1 MKKLKIYLI
10 PTVFLFGASITGAY
24 FNMNEQ
30 SNYAANILIPKEIK
44 KNNQKIIKSNSLIEK
59 YKDVKITPFEKIE
72 YIVKSGDSIYSILNS
87 FGLSTYEIS
96 DIIDSIKKF
105 DKDLLKLRIND
116 KVRINKKDN
125 LIHSFDFFRNSTDF
139 TKIVLKNSVSK
150 EIIIYND
157 SIYTETKERNIKGTI
172 KSSLYIDGL
181 EAGLDDSLVIQLAN
195 IFAWDIDF
203 SRDIDVNDEFTVL
216 FNEVRSGDKKISNGD
231 IIAAV
236 FKTRSKTYYAFR
248 YEENN
253 RVGYYDENGKN
264 LEKAFIR
271 SPVKFPII
279 TSKFNLK
286 RFHPVLK
293 INRPHRGVDY
303 GGKLNTPIMST
314 GSGTITYRGRKGGFG
329 NVVIV
334 DHKQGY
340 QTLYAHLN
348 KFNGK
353 HKLGSVVS
361 QGEIVGYMGQTGL
374 ATGVHLHYEMTING
388 KHQDSL
394 KLKLPDGKSVSNI
407 QSFNNFKEETIEKL
421 RLNHE

>member
-1 MKKLKIYLI
+1 MKNLKIYLI
-10 PTVFLFGASITGAY
+10 PSLFLFCASLTGAY
-24 FNMNEQ
+24 FNLNEKGF
-30 SNYAANILIPKEIK
+30 SNKILVPKEIK
-44 KNNQKIIKSNSLIEK
+44 RETNNKNKTNSLMEK
-59 YKDVKITPFEKIE
+59 YKNAKSISFDKTEV
-72 YIVKSGDSIYSILNS
+72 IVKSGDSIYSILNS
-87 FGLSTYEIS
+87 LGLSTYEIS

-105 DKDLLKLRIND
+105 DKSILKLRTND
-116 KVRINKKDN
+116 KIRINKKN
-125 LIHSFDFFRNSTDF
+125 SLIHSFDFFKNSIDY
-139 TKIVLKNSVSK
+139 TKVVLKNSVTK
-150 EIIIYND
+150 DIIVYND
-157 SIYTETKERNIKGTI
+157 TLPTQATEKNIKGLI
-172 KSSLYIDGL
+172 KSSLYMDGL
-181 EAGLDDSLVIQLAN
+181 NAGLDDGLIIQLAN

-216 FNEVRSGDKKISNGD
+216 FNEIYSGDKKISNGD
-231 IIAAV
+231 ILAAI

-248 YEENN
+248 YEDND

-303 GGKLNTPIMST
+303 GGRLNTPIMST
-314 GSGTITYRGRKGGFG
+314 GSGKITYRGRKGGFG

-353 HKLGSVVS
+353 HRVGTTVD
-361 QGEIVGYMGQTGL
+361 QGEIIGYMGQTGL
-374 ATGVHLHYEMTING
+374 VTGVHLHYEMTING

-394 KLKLPDGKSVSNI
+394 KLKLPDGKSVSNM
-407 QSFNNFKEETIEKL
+407 SHFKKLKDETIKKL
-421 RLNHE
+421 RLTNE

>member
-1 MKKLKIYLI
+1 MLKNLKIYLI
-10 PTVFLFGASITGAY
+10 PSLFLFCASLTGAY
-24 FNMNEQ
+24 FNLNEKGF
-30 SNYAANILIPKEIK
+30 SNKILVPKEIK
-44 KNNQKIIKSNSLIEK
+44 RETNNKNKTNSLMEK
-59 YKDVKITPFEKIE
+59 YKNAKSISFDKTEV
-72 YIVKSGDSIYSILNS
+72 IVKSGDSIYSILNS
-87 FGLSTYEIS
+87 LGLSTYEIS

-105 DKDLLKLRIND
+105 DKSILKLRTND
-116 KVRINKKDN
+116 KIRINKKN
-125 LIHSFDFFRNSTDF
+125 SLIHSFDFFKNSIDY
-139 TKIVLKNSVSK
+139 TKVVLKNSVTK
-150 EIIIYND
+150 DIIVYND
-157 SIYTETKERNIKGTI
+157 TLPTQATEKNIKGLI
-172 KSSLYIDGL
+172 KSSLYMDGL
-181 EAGLDDSLVIQLAN
+181 NAGLDDGLIIQLAN

-216 FNEVRSGDKKISNGD
+216 FNEIYSGDKKISNGD
-231 IIAAV
+231 ILAAI

-248 YEENN
+248 YEDND

-303 GGKLNTPIMST
+303 GGRLNTPIMST
-314 GSGTITYRGRKGGFG
+314 GSGKITYRGRKGGFG

-353 HKLGSVVS
+353 HRVGTTVD
-361 QGEIVGYMGQTGL
+361 QGEIIGYMGQTGL
-374 ATGVHLHYEMTING
+374 VTGVHLHYEMTING

-394 KLKLPDGKSVSNI
+394 KLKLPDGKSVSNM
-407 QSFNNFKEETIEKL
+407 SHFKKLKDETIKKL
-421 RLNHE
+421 RLTNE